1 MTQINPF
8 ESMFLQT
15 TLIRIPLDYLKVN
28 VSATGDA
35 LFHDRIIY
43 NLDLQKNLPMSVA
56 SPKFVFAHLV
66 IPHWPYVFL
75 PNGGYVPGGG
85 DINGF
90 LIGKT
95 PSEGLVGYPRSMA
108 FINRAMI
115 QVVDQIIARSKAPPV
130 IIIQGDHGAFRFDD
144 PSQRVT
150 ILNAY
155 YLPGAKAVLY
165 PTITPVNT
173 FRIVLNSYFGQDYP
187 LLPDVS
193 RFSPYDDATTSKS
206 SPIPVRNNPAS
217 WSNDPT
223 PTPQLPRALMQPID
237 VTLV

>member
-1 MTQINPF
+1 
-8 ESMFLQT
+8 
-15 TLIRIPLDYLKVN
+15 
-28 VSATGDA
+28 
-35 LFHDRIIY
+35 
-43 NLDLQKNLPMSVA
+43 MSVA